1 MNPRDNDR
9 EFGAMLR
16 RGLASGPVAPESD
29 CFDASQLAAYYERTL
44 TAEEIRA
51 CDLHVSNCAHCRSQL
66 ADLVRAEPERVA
78 SGSRPLAWLW
88 DWRLLVPVTAALTIF
103 IAWVTV
109 RKPFEAQKTASV
121 APMVAQSRAPA
132 AAPPPALPPVSQAVE
147 VQPAERAQAKKSEA
161 PASPQG
167 KDTDSLNTREGRLDV
182 PADKQAGD
190 AKSLAKPRKESDA
203 ETKQKAPA
211 APERT
216 RGASGVGAAHGEAA
230 GGAYA
235 QATPPASAPQPTP
248 PAANETI
255 EVQSDQVA
263 GSAQK
268 APPAAAPAAPAPAP
282 APALHKATTGQ
293 NAAPGGAVG
302 GVAGGNLGRS
312 AAGVTTQKTAPLQ
325 AEAVTSRF
333 KQDQSKPIVIPTP
346 DASIF
351 WRVAGSDEIQLSRD
365 VGATWQAQLTEP
377 ELRLAAGIAP
387 TPKICWVVGSG
398 GAILRTEDGETWQ
411 RVKSP
416 TPKDL
421 VSVVAQ
427 DANVATITASDGATF
442 STKNG
447 GRSWKKGK
455 KSR

>member
-16 RGLASGPVAPESD
+16 RGLASGPAAPESD

-66 ADLVRAEPERVA
+66 AALARAEPERVA
-78 SGSRPLAWLW
+78 SGSRPLSWLW

-121 APMVAQSRAPA
+121 APMVAQSQAPA
-132 AAPPPALPPVSQAVE
+132 AAPQPALPPASQAVE
-147 VQPAERAQAKKSEA
+147 VQPAESAQAKKSEVT
-161 PASPQG
+161 ASPRA
-167 KDTDSLNTREGRLDV
+167 KSTDSLSTVERRSDADANKRL
-182 PADKQAGD
+182 ADE
-190 AKSLAKPRKESDA
+190 KSRAKPRKESDA
-203 ETKQKAPA
+203 EAKKKAPA

-216 RGASGVGAAHGEAA
+216 RGGSGVGAAHGEAA

-235 QATPPASAPQPTP
+235 QAMPPASAPQPAP
-248 PAANETI
+248 PAANETV
-255 EVQSDQVA
+255 EVQSGQVN
-263 GSAQK
+263 GSAQT
-268 APPAAAPAAPAPAP
+268 APPAAAPAAAAPAP
-282 APALHKATTGQ
+282 HKATTTQ
-293 NAAPGGAVG
+293 NAPAARTFGGA
-302 GVAGGNLGRS
+302 AGGNVAGS
-312 AAGVTTQKTAPLQ
+312 GAGVSAPKAAPQ

-333 KQDQSKPIVIPTP
+333 KQDESKPIVIPTP

-351 WRVAGSDEIQLSRD
+351 WRVAGSDEIQFSRD
-365 VGATWQAQLTEP
+365 VGATWQQQLTEP
-377 ELRLAAGIAP
+377 ALRLAAGIAP
-387 TPKICWVVGSG
+387 TPKICWIVGSG

-442 STKNG
+442 TTKNG

>member
-16 RGLASGPVAPESD
+16 RGLSSGPAAPESD
-29 CFDASQLAAYYERTL
+29 CLDASQLAAYYERTL
-44 TAEEIRA
+44 TAVEIRA

-66 ADLVRAEPERVA
+66 AALARAEPERVA
-78 SGSRPLAWLW
+78 SGSRPMSWLW

-109 RKPFEAQKTASV
+109 RKPFEALKTAPV
-121 APMVAQSRAPA
+121 APMVAQTQTPA
-132 AAPPPALPPVSQAVE
+132 AAPQPALPPAPQAVE
-147 VQPAERAQAKKSEA
+147 VLPKESAQAKKLEA
-161 PASPQG
+161 PASARA
-167 KDTDSLNTREGRLDV
+167 KDLDSLSTREGRSESAANNRL
-182 PADKQAGD
+182 GE
-190 AKSLAKPRKESDA
+190 AKSLAKARKESDA
-203 ETKQKAPA
+203 EAKKKVAA

-216 RGASGVGAAHGEAA
+216 RGDSSASGAPGAAA
-230 GGAYA
+230 GAGAYA
-235 QATPPASAPQPTP
+235 QATPPTPAPL
-248 PAANETI
+248 PAAPATNETVT
-255 EVQSDQVA
+255 VQSDEVA
-263 GSAQK
+263 GSAQT
-268 APPAAAPAAPAPAP
+268 APPAAAPAAPAPAARKAATTQN
-282 APALHKATTGQ
+282 APAARTL
-293 NAAPGGAVG
+293 G
-302 GVAGGNLGRS
+302 GVAGGNLAGS
-312 AAGVTTQKTAPLQ
+312 AGGVATQKSAPLQ

-351 WRVAGSDEIQLSRD
+351 WRVAGSGEIQFSRD
-365 VGATWQAQLTEP
+365 VGATWQPQLTEP

-387 TPKICWVVGSG
+387 TPKICWIVGSG

-442 STKNG
+442 TTKDG

>member
-16 RGLASGPVAPESD
+16 RGLASGPAAPESD
-29 CFDASQLAAYYERTL
+29 CLDASQLAAYYERTL
-44 TAEEIRA
+44 TAEELRA
-51 CDLHVSNCAHCRSQL
+51 CDLHVSNCAHCRRQL
-66 ADLVRAEPERVA
+66 AALARAEPERAA
-78 SGSRPLAWLW
+78 SGSRPMSWLW

-121 APMVAQSRAPA
+121 APIVAQSQPPA
-132 AAPPPALPPVSQAVE
+132 AAPQPALPPASQAVE
-147 VQPAERAQAKKSEA
+147 VQPAESAPAKKSEA
-161 PASPQG
+161 TGSPRA
-167 KDTDSLNTREGRLDV
+167 KSADSLSTAEKRLDT
-182 PADKQAGD
+182 AANNGLRGER
-190 AKSLAKPRKESDA
+190 SLAKPRKESDA
-203 ETKQKAPA
+203 ETKKKAPV

-216 RGASGVGAAHGEAA
+216 RGGSSAGAAHGEAA

-248 PAANETI
+248 PAANETV
-255 EVQSDQVA
+255 EVQSDQLAVTV
-263 GSAQK
+263 Q
-268 APPAAAPAAPAPAP
+268 APPPATAPDVSKGPTNQNAAAPHTA
-282 APALHKATTGQ
+282 
-293 NAAPGGAVG
+293 GGVVG
-302 GVAGGNLGRS
+302 GKLGRS

-351 WRVAGSDEIQLSRD
+351 WRVAGSDEIQFSRD

-387 TPKICWVVGSG
+387 TPKICWIVGSG

-411 RVKSP
+411 RVQSP

-427 DANVATITASDGATF
+427 DANAATITASDGATF

>member
-1 MNPRDNDR
+1 MNPRDNER

-51 CDLHVSNCAHCRSQL
+51 CDLHVSNCPHCRSQL
-66 ADLVRAEPERVA
+66 AALARAEPERVA
-78 SGSRPLAWLW
+78 SGSRPMSWLW

-121 APMVAQSRAPA
+121 TPIVAQSQPPA
-132 AAPPPALPPVSQAVE
+132 AAPQLALPPASQAVE
-147 VQPAERAQAKKSEA
+147 VLPAESAQAKKSEA
-161 PASPQG
+161 TGSPRA
-167 KDTDSLNTREGRLDV
+167 KDLDSLNTREGRLDV
-182 PADKQAGD
+182 PADKRVGET
-190 AKSLAKPRKESDA
+190 KSLTKTRKESDV
-203 ETKQKAPA
+203 ETKKKAPA

-216 RGASGVGAAHGEAA
+216 RGGSGVGAAHGEAA

-235 QATPPASAPQPTP
+235 QAMPPPPAPQPTP
-248 PAANETI
+248 PAANETV
-255 EVQSDQVA
+255 EVQSDQVS
-263 GSAQK
+263 GSAQT
-268 APPAAAPAAPAPAP
+268 APPVAAPEVSKAATNQNAAAPHTA
-282 APALHKATTGQ
+282 
-293 NAAPGGAVG
+293 G
-302 GVAGGNLGRS
+302 GVAGGKLGRS
-312 AAGVTTQKTAPLQ
+312 ATGVTTQKTAPLQ
-325 AEAVTSRF
+325 AEPVTSRF

-351 WRVAGSDEIQLSRD
+351 WRVAGYDEIQFSRD

-387 TPKICWVVGSG
+387 TPKICWVVGSR

-427 DANVATITASDGATF
+427 DANVATVTASDGATF
-442 STKNG
+442 TTKNG

>member
-16 RGLASGPVAPESD
+16 RGLASGPAAPESD

-66 ADLVRAEPERVA
+66 AALARAEPERVA
-78 SGSRPLAWLW
+78 SGSRPLSWLW

-103 IAWVTV
+103 VAWVTV

-121 APMVAQSRAPA
+121 APMVAQSQAPA
-132 AAPPPALPPVSQAVE
+132 AAAQSALPPASQAVE
-147 VQPAERAQAKKSEA
+147 LSSAESAQAKKSEA
-161 PASPQG
+161 TASPRA
-167 KDTDSLNTREGRLDV
+167 KSTDSLSTVERRSDADANKRL
-182 PADKQAGD
+182 ADE
-190 AKSLAKPRKESDA
+190 KSLAKPRKDSDA
-203 ETKQKAPA
+203 ETKKKVPA
-211 APERT
+211 TPERT
-216 RGASGVGAAHGEAA
+216 RGGSGVGAAHGEAA

-235 QATPPASAPQPTP
+235 QAAPPASAPLPTP
-248 PAANETI
+248 PSANETV
-255 EVQSDQVA
+255 EVQSGQVN
-263 GSAQK
+263 GSAQT
-268 APPAAAPAAPAPAP
+268 APPAAAPAAAAPAP
-282 APALHKATTGQ
+282 HKATTTQTAPAARTFGGAAGGKVAGSGEGVSAPK
-293 NAAPGGAVG
+293 AAP
-302 GVAGGNLGRS
+302 
-312 AAGVTTQKTAPLQ
+312 Q

-333 KQDQSKPIVIPTP
+333 KQDESKPIVIPTP

-351 WRVAGSDEIQLSRD
+351 WRVAGSDEIQFSRD

-387 TPKICWVVGSG
+387 TPKICWIVGSG
-398 GAILRTEDGETWQ
+398 GAVLRTEDGETWQ

-442 STKNG
+442 TTKNG

>member
-29 CFDASQLAAYYERTL
+29 CLDASQLAAYYERTL

-66 ADLVRAEPERVA
+66 AALARAEPERVA
-78 SGSRPLAWLW
+78 SGSRPLSWLW

-121 APMVAQSRAPA
+121 APMVAQSQAPA
-132 AAPPPALPPVSQAVE
+132 AAPQAALPPASQTVE
-147 VQPAERAQAKKSEA
+147 VLPAESAQAKKSEA
-161 PASPQG
+161 TASPRA
-167 KDTDSLNTREGRLDV
+167 KSTDSLSTAESRSDADANKRL
-182 PADKQAGD
+182 ADE
-190 AKSLAKPRKESDA
+190 KSLAKARKEGDA
-203 ETKQKAPA
+203 ETKKKAPA

-216 RGASGVGAAHGEAA
+216 RGGSGVGAAHGEAA

-235 QATPPASAPQPTP
+235 QAMPPPPAPQPTP
-248 PAANETI
+248 PSANETV
-255 EVQSDQVA
+255 EVQSGQVT
-263 GSAQK
+263 GSAQT
-268 APPAAAPAAPAPAP
+268 ASPAAAPEVN
-282 APALHKATTGQ
+282 KATTNQ
-293 NAAPGGAVG
+293 NAAAPHTAGGVG
-302 GVAGGNLGRS
+302 GGKLGRS
-312 AAGVTTQKTAPLQ
+312 ATGVTTQKTAPLQ
-325 AEAVTSRF
+325 AEAITSRF

-351 WRVAGSDEIQLSRD
+351 WRVAGSDEIQFSRD
-365 VGATWQAQLTEP
+365 VGATWQPQLTEP

>member
-29 CFDASQLAAYYERTL
+29 CLDASQLAAYYERTL

-66 ADLVRAEPERVA
+66 AALARAEPERVA
-78 SGSRPLAWLW
+78 SGSRPLSWLW

-109 RKPFEAQKTASV
+109 RKPFEAMKTASV
-121 APMVAQSRAPA
+121 APIVAQSQAPA
-132 AAPPPALPPVSQAVE
+132 AAPQPALPPASQSVE
-147 VQPAERAQAKKSEA
+147 LSPAESAQAKKSEA
-161 PASPQG
+161 TASPRAKG
-167 KDTDSLNTREGRLDV
+167 TDSLSTAERRSDADANKRL
-182 PADKQAGD
+182 ADE
-190 AKSLAKPRKESDA
+190 KSLAKPRKESDA
-203 ETKQKAPA
+203 ETKKKAPA

-216 RGASGVGAAHGEAA
+216 RGGSGVGAAHGEAA
-230 GGAYA
+230 GAYA
-235 QATPPASAPQPTP
+235 QATPPAPAPQPTP
-248 PAANETI
+248 PSENETI
-255 EVQSDQVA
+255 EVQSGQVA
-263 GSAQK
+263 GSAQT
-268 APPAAAPAAPAPAP
+268 APPAAAPEVSKAP
-282 APALHKATTGQ
+282 TNQ
-293 NAAPGGAVG
+293 NAAAPHTGGGVG
-302 GVAGGNLGRS
+302 GGKLGRS

-351 WRVAGSDEIQLSRD
+351 WRVAGSDEIQFSRD

-377 ELRLAAGIAP
+377 QLRLAAGIAP
-387 TPKICWVVGSG
+387 TSKICWVVGSG

-416 TPKDL
+416 TPEDL

-427 DANVATITASDGATF
+427 DAIVATITTTDGSTF
-442 STKNG
+442 TTKDG